1 MLRKIIL
8 AMLVGYITQL
18 QAITLE
24 ETITLSKIN
33 NHKTKSIDQLVN
45 AKDAEAKQAM
55 TLENPYLGFEA
66 ENFGGDLGGLNKAE
80 YTATI
85 SFTLPSSGN
94 RKRHAAAINAAGDVI
109 RQTATLTEVELAQQ
123 VKKIFVEALAIQL
136 RLKNAKEQKQ
146 LVLHTIVDSKRRID
160 AGIGSEQ
167 ELLQAEHKLI
177 KIEMNIEQQSL
188 EMKQIQTLLSLYAGT
203 TITSIDGDLLD
214 WVNKDLDQSFSKSH
228 PLLQE
233 LSAEEQSLDAE
244 YELVKNSWKPDV
256 TMFAGVRHD
265 GNDDASS
272 FLVGFETPLP
282 VLNRNTHGSKAINH
296 RRLAIEAQRRQLE
309 KDMLVLW
316 TTAMAEYNN
325 ATNQITKIQTKL
337 LPKIKQV
344 EESTYEGYIAGI
356 YRLTDLLLV
365 QREKT
370 ELEATIIDV
379 ALEAANALCIIEFLQ
394 EERQN

>member
-33 NHKTKSIDQLVN
+33 NHKKKSIDQLVN

-66 ENFGGDLGGLNKAE
+66 ENFGGNLGGINEAE
-80 YTATI
+80 YTATL

-109 RQTATLTEVELAQQ
+109 RQKATLTEAELEQQ
-123 VKKIFVEALAIQL
+123 VKKIFAEALAIKL

-146 LVLHTIVDSKRRID
+146 LVLQTIVDSKRRID

-167 ELLQAEHKLI
+167 ERLQAEHKLI
-177 KIEMNIEQQSL
+177 KIDMNIEQQSL
-188 EMKQIQTLLSLYAGT
+188 EMKQRQTLLSLYAGT
-203 TITSIDGDLLD
+203 TITNIDGDLLD
-214 WVNKDLDQSFSKSH
+214 WVNNDLDESFSKKH

-244 YELVKNSWKPDV
+244 YELEKNSWKPDV
-256 TMFAGVRHD
+256 IMFAGVRHD
-265 GNDDASS
+265 GSDDASS
-272 FLVGFETPLP
+272 FLVGFEAPLP
-282 VLNRNTHGSKAINH
+282 VWNRNTHGSEAVMH
-296 RRLAIEAQRRQLE
+296 RRLAIDSQRKQLE
-309 KDMLVLW
+309 KDMLILW

-325 ATNQITKIQTKL
+325 AINQITTIQTKL
-337 LPKIKQV
+337 LPKIREV

-365 QREKT
+365 QKEKA

-379 ALEAANALCIIEFLQ
+379 ALEAANARCIIEFLQ
-394 EERQN
+394 KERQN